1 MIDLDYSFLIQLAN
15 FLITL
20 LVLNFLMF
28 GPIREI
34 IKRRA
39 ELMNGQMGKI
49 EQFTDQADSKM
60 KGYEKA
66 LEEAR
71 RAGMDVRN
79 DLKEQGQQEE
89 QTILSEAGKVA
100 ASTMKEARDEISAEK
115 GEAMKVLDGQVDEF
129 AQKVTAKV
137 LG

>member
-89 QTILSEAGKVA
+89 QKILSEAGKVA

>member
-66 LEEAR
+66 LDEAR

-89 QTILSEAGKVA
+89 QKILSEAGKVA

>member
-66 LEEAR
+66 LDEAR

-79 DLKEQGQQEE
+79 ALKEQGQQEE
-89 QTILSEAGKVA
+89 QKILSEAGKVA

>member
-39 ELMNGQMGKI
+39 ELMKGQMGKI

-66 LEEAR
+66 LSDAR
-71 RAGMDVRN
+71 RAGLEVRSEF
-79 DLKEQGQQEE
+79 KEQAQTEE
-89 QTILSEAGKVA
+89 QDILQKAGKAAA
-100 ASTMKEARDEISAEK
+100 ASMKQARQEILAEK
-115 GEAMKVLDGQVDEF
+115 GKAMKALTGQVENF